1 MENKNS
7 GWKRVGREM
16 KIDMPFIFR
25 ELSGDLLFVGTRVLM
40 VAVGL
45 EIPAELHTF
54 RDMCTSCPAD

>member
-45 EIPAELHTF
+45 EIPAELHAF

>member
-1 MENKNS
+1 MEKKNS

-40 VAVGL
+40 DRCW
-45 EIPAELHTF
+45 P
-54 RDMCTSCPAD
+54 